1 MILSTPH
8 ETTLKRGCNRL
19 LNIIVPIKVVVDP
32 EAPVS
37 TFRIEPETQRASW
50 GKGVPPVLNP
60 YDENAL
66 EAALRIKELHPSK
79 ITVVSLGED
88 VPKAVIR
95 KSMPFAELTSLPF
108 YREGALDE
116 GNYPSYEGTTWLG

>member
-1 MILSTPH
+1 M
-8 ETTLKRGCNRL
+8 
-19 LNIIVPIKVVVDP
+19 LNIIVCAKVVTDP
-32 EAPVS
+32 EAPIS
-37 TFRIEPETQRASW
+37 TFGIDPEAQRAVWSA
-50 GKGVPPVLNP
+50 GVPPVVNP
-60 YDENAL
+60 YDENCL